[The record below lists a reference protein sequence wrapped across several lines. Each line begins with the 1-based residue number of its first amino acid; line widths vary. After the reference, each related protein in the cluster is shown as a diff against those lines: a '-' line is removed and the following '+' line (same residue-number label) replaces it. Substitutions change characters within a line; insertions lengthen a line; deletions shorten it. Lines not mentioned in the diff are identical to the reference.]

1 MRDALF
7 ADDGDH
13 SFRSRSPPYGAE
25 HVRADVR
32 ESRTETPQA
41 PGGKQTSLGDER
53 TFEYDCPEEH
63 PLELR
68 ERAVRMYRTTEP
80 KPVLKRMAAELGVRP
95 EALRGWIRQAGTDAG
110 EREDRLTT
118 DGLLLG
124 FAPQLVLSFVG
135 G

>member
-1 MRDALF
+1 M
-7 ADDGDH
+7 
-13 SFRSRSPPYGAE
+13 
-25 HVRADVR
+25 
-32 ESRTETPQA
+32 
-41 PGGKQTSLGDER
+41 
-53 TFEYDCPEEH
+53 
-63 PLELR
+63 R